1 MVGWLVNFCICHV
14 RYFCMLFLKR
24 TSKIMGALVPTKPET
39 LGPSAPPGPL
49 TCSRYFSS
57 LPSAP
62 GGELDKPLQ
71 APMTPGFCW
80 TRPVGSHPPP
90 EDWTERK
97 RFLAGRY
104 SPGSSVRSPPV
115 GWVPSLKATA
125 PWLSCG
131 LAVSASPALP
141 WCLRS
146 SAENHRLLVNLQF
159 LLHSC
164 GFHPTPLRVN
174 SLQINLLKL
183 SSFTCP
189 FTCPLLPGD
198 PDGNTCTR

>member
-146 SAENHRLLVNLQF
+146 SADKPQAAAEPPVPAPF
-159 LLHSC
+159 LWLPPHTFASKLTANKPPETIL
-164 GFHPTPLRVN
+164 FHMPFHM
-174 SLQINLLKL
+174 
-183 SSFTCP
+183 SSASWRP
-189 FTCPLLPGD
+189 
-198 PDGNTCTR
+198 